1 MQDGTNMNHLIC
13 MCSHW
18 VGYPVYT
25 ELSPGAS
32 SAHDNNCR
40 TSPVPVPI
48 PLLICLLALVQD
60 DS

>member
-1 MQDGTNMNHLIC
+1 MQDGTNMNDLIC

-18 VGYPVYT
+18 VGYT
-25 ELSPGAS
+25 DLSPGAS
-32 SAHDNNCR
+32 SARDNNCW

-48 PLLICLLALVQD
+48 PLLICSLALVQD